1 MQMNGSR
8 KIFIALFLVLST
20 VVLLFIVTN
29 LYFLH
34 ATTRYYQQLYLNQ
47 QHLQLQLS
55 ASAIQENIQSSL
67 SETSILARYS
77 LVEYEQDQRSEESI
91 EQLLEVE
98 QHTYST
104 AILYAYFRT
113 PAEAEFLQ
121 ILDGLQGEAARRFAT
136 QSIAE
141 HWDTIRMR
149 AELGDSAPPH
159 LFPLYADE
167 NAQLASFAYPVTVE
181 NIFKGVLFVS
191 LDLGHFAERYL
202 EPYSAS
208 EDCVYF
214 ITDSQGRIVWCPEMK
229 HLNTQATDLFPYLSD
244 PEKVP
249 DGKSIENTAQGKQL
263 ITWSSVDFAG
273 SHIHL
278 VMTVPEDSV
287 TAIPAQIR
295 VLRIGINALLLIIA
309 GLALFYTLRLF
320 SAQKQHS
327 AQLEKESLLQKK
339 VKEKTRQLEKAANR
353 YSLLFENA
361 NDGIFILKDMKIMQC
376 NNRATQ
382 LFNSSKEDLIGK
394 SPIDFSPELQ
404 AENISSIEKAK
415 YYSRRC
421 LRGIPQIFEWQ
432 HFDTHG
438 TAFTA
443 EVSLSA
449 IKIGD
454 ETLFQSFIR
463 DITARKTIEEN
474 LQHSIK
480 EREVM
485 LQEIHHRVKN
495 NLQII
500 DSILS
505 LQRSYSIE
513 HNKTDVISQI
523 RRRIAAMAEAHET
536 LYRQQDFN
544 TVNMAEF
551 LQHLVSQIEGTF
563 IGTNKRIR
571 PRIQSLGLPLEKGL
585 LVGFITS
592 ELVENAFLHAN
603 PRDTTGVVIQ
613 VSLTQDPHKH
623 HHVVLEV
630 ADNGALPEGKQALKN
645 PGLGMELISALSD
658 QLQGTISLKTN
669 TPGTGVH
676 VSVRFPKDST

>member
-1 MQMNGSR
+1 MQLNGSR
-8 KIFIALFLVLST
+8 KILIALFLVLST
-20 VVLLFIVTN
+20 VVVLFIVTN
-29 LYFLH
+29 LYFLR

-55 ASAIQENIQSSL
+55 AAAIQENIQSSL

-77 LVEYEQDQRSEESI
+77 LVEYEQGQRSDESI
-91 EQLLEVE
+91 DRLLEVE
-98 QHTYST
+98 QHTYSI

-113 PAEAEFLQ
+113 PEKPEFLQ
-121 ILDGLQGEAARRFAT
+121 ILDGLKGEAARKFAT

-141 HWDTIRMR
+141 HWDNIRIQ
-149 AELGDSAPPH
+149 AGLGTSAPAYV
-159 LFPLYADE
+159 FPLYADK

-181 NIFKGVLFVS
+181 GSFQGVLFVS
-191 LDLGHFAERYL
+191 MDLGQFAERYL
-202 EPYSAS
+202 QPFAS
-208 EDCVYF
+208 SKDCTYF
-214 ITDSQGRIVWCPEMK
+214 ITSSEGRIVWCPKMQR
-229 HLNTQATDLFPYLSD
+229 LNEQATNIFPFFPD
-244 PEKVP
+244 PEEVP
-249 DGKSIENTAQGKQL
+249 DGKSIESSAQGKQL
-263 ITWSSVDFAG
+263 ITWSSVDFADA
-273 SHIHL
+273 HFHL

-287 TAIPAQIR
+287 TAIPTQIR
-295 VLRIGINALLLIIA
+295 VLQIGINALLLIIA

-320 SAQKQHS
+320 RAQKQHS
-327 AQLEKESLLQKK
+327 VQVEKENLLQKK
-339 VKEKTRQLEKAANR
+339 VTEKTRQLEKAANR

-361 NDGIFILKDMKIMQC
+361 NDGIFILKDMKIIQC

-382 LFNSSKEDLIGK
+382 LFNARREELLGK

-421 LRGIPQIFEWQ
+421 LSGIPQIFEWQ
-432 HFDTHG
+432 HFDAHG
-438 TAFTA
+438 TEFTA

-449 IKIGD
+449 IKVGE

-480 EREVM
+480 EREIM

-505 LQRSYSIE
+505 LQRSYAVENDRSRI
-513 HNKTDVISQI
+513 IPQI

-536 LYRQQDFN
+536 MYRQQDFN

-563 IGTNKRIR
+563 IGTHKRVQPQFQAI
-571 PRIQSLGLPLEKGL
+571 GLPLEKGL

-592 ELVENAFLHAN
+592 ELVENAFLHTS
-603 PRDTTGVVIQ
+603 PRDGRGVAIQ
-613 VSLTQDPHKH
+613 VSLTIDPGNPH
-623 HHVVLEV
+623 HAVLAV
-630 ADNGALPEGKQALKN
+630 ADNGDLPEGKEALKN
-645 PGLGMELISALSD
+645 PGLGIELVSALSD
-658 QLQGTISLKTN
+658 QLQGSIHWNTN

-676 VSVRFPKDST
+676 VSLSFPKDPA